1 MKSTGEDSGKI
12 FEMTTKDL
20 EHYVNLV
27 GTVKTS
33 FEKADSNFKRGSV
46 VDKCYQTSWQATE
59 KLYMKGRVNLCVVLI
74 KEIMLA
80 TESSTTTTLISQQP
94 ATLRQTYLQQ
104 KDYSSLKARVM
115 SVICGKKKSIFK
127 LRLCV

>member
-33 FEKADSNFKRGSV
+33 FEKANSNFKRGSV

-59 KLYMKGRVNLCVVLI
+59 KLYMKGRVNLCGELHCC
-74 KEIMLA
+74 
-80 TESSTTTTLISQQP
+80 P
-94 ATLRQTYLQQ
+94 N
-104 KDYSSLKARVM
+104 
-115 SVICGKKKSIFK
+115 
-127 LRLCV
+127 